1 MLSPAHFNWRKGI
14 AITACPIAGLLA
26 FRVLLFSLSKLQNV
40 PSAVHK
46 GLNATLDNG
55 PWLNLRC
62 DMVVRL
68 YVDYVLVQHVLAN
81 LFTRSYHAY
90 ERAFHVA
97 NTKWIAP

>member
-1 MLSPAHFNWRKGI
+1 
-14 AITACPIAGLLA
+14 
-26 FRVLLFSLSKLQNV
+26 
-40 PSAVHK
+40 
-46 GLNATLDNG
+46 
-55 PWLNLRC
+55 
-62 DMVVRL
+62 MVVRL